1 MSKEAEAARQLLEE
15 KGMLQPPVP
24 VEDLA
29 RQLGVQLSFEPFAGD
44 VSGMIVRDGKRVVIG
59 VNSAHAGTRQRFTI
73 AHELG
78 HLKLHEGR
86 RVIVDRSLKVNMRDP
101 RSALATSRQEIA
113 ANAFAAELLMP
124 EDILRAE
131 IDRTVAERP
140 NVSDTDLVAELAR
153 KFAVSRQ
160 AMTYRLVNLR
170 ILSPLAMS
178 SG

>member
-1 MSKEAEAARQLLEE
+1 MSRGADAAKDLL
-15 KGMLQPPVP
+15 KRLGVPQPPIP

-29 RQLGVQLSFEPFAGD
+29 RQLGAQLSFEPFGGD
-44 VSGMIVRDGKRVVIG
+44 VSGMIVRDGERVVIG

-78 HLKLHEGR
+78 HLVLHEGQ
-86 RVIVDRSLKVNMRDP
+86 RVIVDRSLKVNLRDP
-101 RSALATSRQEIA
+101 RSALATNSQEIA

-131 IDRTVAERP
+131 VARTVAERP
-140 NVSDTDLVAELAR
+140 SISDTVLVAELAR
-153 KFAVSRQ
+153 RFDVSGQ